1 MMDMMQMSS
10 GMMIGMGAVW
20 IIVLAFLLLGI
31 AAAVK
36 YLRS

>member
-1 MMDMMQMSS
+1 MMDMMQMSP
-10 GMMIGMGAVW
+10 GMMVGMGAVW
-20 IIVLAFLLLGI
+20 LIVLAFLLLGI

>member
-10 GMMIGMGAVW
+10 GMMLGMGAVW

>member
-1 MMDMMQMSS
+1 MDMTQMSS
-10 GMMIGMGAVW
+10 GMMIGMGVVW

>member
-1 MMDMMQMSS
+1 MMDMMQTSS

>member
-1 MMDMMQMSS
+1 MMDMPQMSS